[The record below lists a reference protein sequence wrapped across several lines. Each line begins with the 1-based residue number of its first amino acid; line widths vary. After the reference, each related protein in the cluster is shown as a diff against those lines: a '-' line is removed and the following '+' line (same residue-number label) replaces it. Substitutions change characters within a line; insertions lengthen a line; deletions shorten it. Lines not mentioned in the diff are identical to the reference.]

1 MRSRLRRNLILFF
14 VMPFALLRAD
24 GVSAAQPIRIVSP
37 ASQVFAGQPVRFH
50 IQAARLVSPQQA
62 TLYYRGIGTAV
73 YKRLPMEQ
81 ASPIDFKAVLP
92 AAKVTPPGVQL
103 FFVVVDGKGNT
114 FTLPESNPQ
123 RNPYSIPIALD
134 RSPPYVT
141 GAWPAQG
148 DVIQERRPRIEI
160 AFEDAETRVHKAS
173 VRVILD
179 DTDVTQLSEITE
191 DRATF
196 SPQTDLP
203 DGSHV
208 ITVDLTDVCGNR
220 MAPAS
225 WEFSVQGESDAQ
237 AAGDLYWDVEARRKV
252 ASPSS
257 NVEPRW
263 QLQSSGTLST
273 WMEKGPL
280 SMTFDADAWYFDE
293 EGPEPRGDLFT
304 LNHFLWQAQYGKQQV
319 QVGDVVVD
327 GTELISPSIDRR
339 GGHLALDI
347 AGTRAQAFVLRSN
360 YITGFDQGVGIGKSD
375 QRIYGGAVERDLLDD
390 QKLQVKVMHL
400 RGENREASGYNAAT
414 LEGGSKGEVS
424 SLYALSQPLG
434 NALGLEAEVCR
445 SHFDPELSDGNQ
457 MESDLALLLRAFGV
471 GQAYDWLA
479 GYRYLGPQYQSIADP
494 TAIQDVEEVTLDG
507 GFRFSGSEVRLSGI
521 HSTDNVEEAPGIPV
535 IRNKTGMIS
544 YTLQR
549 PDWPILML
557 NHTVS
562 IQDSTREPVSFA
574 SIENHTHVT
583 NLSLSLD
590 RERWNITPSYTHIR
604 YDDRISVPS
613 NDSRSNLYEVSGA
626 WRPRDN
632 ISLNPTLTYERLFT
646 EIDGVTTETL
656 QAVVAGA
663 FSFFSD
669 KMTFNTT
676 LSMLETR
683 ANDDSVHT
691 RTYDLVGQLNVNL
704 DRYLQTEE
712 NQTFSVRGSF
722 NRVTDEILDASDNDY
737 SVYCIFSFAFPLRL
751 FGGSS

>member
-1 MRSRLRRNLILFF
+1 MVTRLRPNLILVFI
-14 VMPFALLRAD
+14 VSFAILWAEE
-24 GVSAAQPIRIVSP
+24 GSAAQPIRIVSP
-37 ASQVFAGQPVRFH
+37 ASRIFAGQPVRFH

-92 AAKVTPPGVQL
+92 SAKVTPPGIQL

-123 RNPYSIPIALD
+123 RNPHSIPIALD

-141 GAWPAQG
+141 GAWPAEG

-293 EGPEPRGDLFT
+293 EGPEPRDDLFT

-360 YITGFDQGVGIGKSD
+360 YITGFDQGVGIGKSG
-375 QRIYGGAVERDLLDD
+375 QRIYGGAVERDLLDVD
-390 QKLQVKVMHL
+390 AEGHGSVEDPRAVQVHAQATIVSKSGSLGHVGDGHRGPVADVVGILEAKKPRAREVRVVGPNSPGDVLEAERAVSLIWDRVGHDPAQAGHAALLVQERVALVAQYDLVAAPAVGQQRHQITHGAARDEEGCLFAKPLCGLALQLVDSRIVPIDIVAHFGLVHGLAHL
-400 RGENREASGYNAAT
+400 RGR
-414 LEGGSKGEVS
+414 
-424 SLYALSQPLG
+424 
-434 NALGLEAEVCR
+434 
-445 SHFDPELSDGNQ
+445 
-457 MESDLALLLRAFGV
+457 
-471 GQAYDWLA
+471 
-479 GYRYLGPQYQSIADP
+479 
-494 TAIQDVEEVTLDG
+494 
-507 GFRFSGSEVRLSGI
+507 FRHGI
-521 HSTDNVEEAPGIPV
+521 
-535 IRNKTGMIS
+535 
-544 YTLQR
+544 
-549 PDWPILML
+549 
-557 NHTVS
+557 
-562 IQDSTREPVSFA
+562 
-574 SIENHTHVT
+574 
-583 NLSLSLD
+583 
-590 RERWNITPSYTHIR
+590 
-604 YDDRISVPS
+604 
-613 NDSRSNLYEVSGA
+613 
-626 WRPRDN
+626 
-632 ISLNPTLTYERLFT
+632 
-646 EIDGVTTETL
+646 TT
-656 QAVVAGA
+656 
-663 FSFFSD
+663 
-669 KMTFNTT
+669 
-676 LSMLETR
+676 
-683 ANDDSVHT
+683 
-691 RTYDLVGQLNVNL
+691 
-704 DRYLQTEE
+704 
-712 NQTFSVRGSF
+712 
-722 NRVTDEILDASDNDY
+722 
-737 SVYCIFSFAFPLRL
+737 
-751 FGGSS
+751 